1 MGPLEILTFLR
12 LATRLIDTMLPVQSF
27 IKGLEAKAGKKIGD
41 MTDGELAVLLE
52 TPTKSPDEL
61 IGPTP

>member
-1 MGPLEILTFLR
+1 MNPLEILSMLR
-12 LATRLIDTMLPVQSF
+12 LVERLITNLLPIQTF

-52 TPTKSPDEL
+52 TPTKGTDEL
-61 IGPTP
+61 IGPI

>member
-1 MGPLEILTFLR
+1 MNPLEILSMLR
-12 LATRLIDTMLPVQSF
+12 LVERLITNLLPIQTF

-52 TPTKSPDEL
+52 TPTKGADEL
-61 IGPTP
+61 IGPI